1 MIPAE
6 LVNKW
11 KEEGKTHVV
20 FDFDE
25 TIATLL
31 VDWPLWQRKML
42 ALLRLFDPSYDPERD
57 FVKADHINSFI
68 RRFGDEA
75 RTPIVELNREME
87 TEHCSGLEKNEACL
101 SLVHALYEAGFSLVV
116 WSSNDSSTLAK
127 HLFDLGILELFS
139 PIVGRD
145 DVTSIK
151 PDPDGWRLVNPEKLP
166 VERFVFVGDSK
177 SDSGACAALGL
188 DFVHV
193 SEVTR
198 V

>member
-1 MIPAE
+1 MDIPFFIADC
-6 LVNKW
+6 KAR
-11 KEEGKTHVV
+11 GKTHVV

-25 TIATLL
+25 TIATVL
-31 VDWPLWQRKML
+31 VNWPLWQRKML
-42 ALLRLFDPSYDPERD
+42 ALLRLFDPSYDPENA

-68 RRFGDEA
+68 RCFGDEA

-87 TEHCSGLEKNEACL
+87 QGHCSGLTKNDACL
-101 SLVHALYEAGFSLVV
+101 ALVRALYGAGFCLSV

-127 HLFDLGILELFS
+127 HLFDLGIIELFS

-145 DVTSIK
+145 HVRFIK

-166 VERFVFVGDSK
+166 VEQFVFIGDSA
-177 SDSGACAALGL
+177 SDRGACGALGL

-193 SEVTR
+193 AEITA
-198 V
+198 